1 MKDSQH
7 ACVCVYVSV
16 KYIKE
21 SNERFSTVL
30 IAGAISKLSISRR
43 VMKDSRLLLCISRY
57 WVSAS
62 ILWE

>member
-43 VMKDSRLLLCISRY
+43 VMKDSQP
-57 WVSAS
+57 AM
-62 ILWE
+62 